1 MKILKKSVALIIIF
15 TVVFTQSI
23 FGEEAN
29 TASQFSDLNESH
41 WAYEGIEKLVDAG
54 IIAGYPDGT
63 FKPEGNITR
72 AELIKIVNLI
82 YSYADKQ
89 ETANLYDIRPED
101 WFYDHVLI
109 AQKAGYIIGFED
121 GTFRPADDITRE
133 QLCKIIDTVNGLM
146 ELPFDETPTDEV
158 SAWAV
163 EYVERVLSNRIMSL
177 EEDGSFRATEKATRA
192 EACDA
197 LSKFLLPDEE
207 DASSSQVVPSG
218 GGGTSSGGETENSDE
233 KDEVDETMSTVI
245 KRLKNGVIP
254 ELTTD
259 EQVEIVNDI
268 ILNMEKYQADNSYDY
283 KSAAEEAYNKYK
295 ALSDEER
302 SELKEKIQLK
312 NSTGDLLDLKE
323 FFFPEVD
330 I

>member
-29 TASQFSDLNESH
+29 TASQFTDLNESH

-72 AELIKIVNLI
+72 AELVKIVNLI
-82 YSYADKQ
+82 YSYTDKQ
-89 ETANLYDIRPED
+89 DTANLSDIKPED

-109 AQKAGYIIGFED
+109 AQNAGYIIGFED

-146 ELPFDETPTDEV
+146 DLTYDEKPTDEV

-163 EYVERVLSNRIMSL
+163 EYVGRVLSNRLMSL

-207 DASSSQVVPSG
+207 DEDVSLPGGSSSG
-218 GGGTSSGGETENSDE
+218 GGTENSDE
-233 KDEVDETMSTVI
+233 QDEVDETMSTVI

-259 EQVEIVNDI
+259 AQVEIVNDI
-268 ILNMEKYQADNSYDY
+268 ILNMEKYQADNSHDY
-283 KSAAEEAYNKYK
+283 KSAAEEAYDKYK
-295 ALSDEER
+295 ELSEQER

-330 I
+330 V